1 MKNLFLLF
9 ITSIGFAQVGINT
22 ENPDPSSSL
31 DIKSSTTGIL
41 IPRLTS
47 NEIKNIIQPA
57 NALMVY
63 DLTKKCLSQN
73 IGTKDLPEWFCL
85 NANTNKSFYMPSIPF
100 ETSSS
105 KTAQQ
110 KDLYSLYI
118 KQFATPLAKSPS
130 SPSAVPYY
138 LSKQDLFYYI
148 LDADTKVF
156 KNIKIDDN
164 GIMTYDVV
172 ANATDYTFINILFV
186 VK

>member
-1 MKNLFLLF
+1 MKKIFLLF
-9 ITSIGFAQVGINT
+9 ISSISLAQVGINT
-22 ENPDPSSSL
+22 ENPDSSSSL

-41 IPRLTS
+41 IPRLTNS
-47 NEIKNIIQPA
+47 EIKKIVQPA

-73 IGTKDLPEWFCL
+73 IGTKDSPEWFCM
-85 NANTNKSFYMPSIPF
+85 NVNTNKSFYMPSIPF
-100 ETSSS
+100 DTSTT

-110 KDLYSLYI
+110 KDLHNIYV

-130 SPSAVPYY
+130 SPTSVPYY
-138 LSKQDLFYYI
+138 LNKQDLFYYI
-148 LDADTKVF
+148 LDADTNVF

-164 GIMTYDVV
+164 GIMTYDVTS
-172 ANATDYTFINILFV
+172 NATDYTFINILFV